1 MKKVMYQN
9 LPSDIPQ
16 KHKNVREVTFWRVR
30 IEQSTSQINMTPN
43 PLTVIL
49 SKRDFE
55 RNFNQAELW
64 LKDST
69 KLMG

>member
-9 LPSDIPQ
+9 LPSGILQ

-30 IEQSTSQINMTPN
+30 IEHSTSQINMTPN
-43 PLTVIL
+43 PLTAIL
-49 SKRDFE
+49 GKRGFE
-55 RNFNQAELW
+55 RNFDRTELW

-69 KLMG
+69 